1 MAARFFGTAGGFFSP
16 SCPGLG
22 GGPSSRLPACAA
34 PAKAVRRAVRGVR
47 PLAGAGSPAPLGS
60 FRDRNHGNGGL
71 PGDFR
76 VSAWQD
82 LLQIE
87 KEIATG
93 VRCHPDT
100 EARVFSASHPNAP
113 VTFYRDGS
121 ALCPDCQA
129 VWLLLEAKE
138 INYTVVKEDLR
149 AHGRK
154 SEEFLRKV
162 PSGSLPAIEAR
173 GRWATNSLDAM
184 FLLEHLYPN
193 PLKPMFPS
201 FSRLRLRALEL
212 LELHRALMNA
222 WSTYMFREEWD
233 GGGENSDTRW
243 FLPYQ
248 HPSIVDIQYV
258 CSMERIVASAMFF
271 KAMDLREMFPR
282 IDEWLGELEKLPW
295 YRATKGDFYS
305 HCMALAPRY
314 GPAVPVMLQR
324 SQRIRDQLMPANYP
338 LPFRFERDMEAL
350 LESDRT
356 QRLHHV
362 EASWALLKNRD
373 SLVRYMC
380 RAAGGQLGL
389 WARNRRDRSQLA
401 DPEAAV
407 LEPLLLP
414 LEVLLCTVA
423 EVTFEEAKPEEV
435 QLRLRD
441 AAQAIPQLWPQ
452 LSLCLAYLR
461 DRIGVPR
468 DLPLPTA
475 KLLRAY
481 LAEPSG
487 DGNLQPYDGEKY
499 QRRYNEAVESFVLW
513 HFAMTVFNLQVQ
525 AEGFGFMRADGIAGD
540 VFFARAELP
549 IELREEEK
557 DQVMGKHMEFELKT
571 MPDGKLRAKKLL
583 ALRRIGGHPR
593 ARGRVIKYHQDKG
606 YGFIDCGWADN
617 VFFMR
622 SSLPKDQGPILRI
635 TAPRGALVA
644 WGFPFWQR

>member
-1 MAARFFGTAGGFFSP
+1 MRESHGGQVFRHGGRFFSRPAAL
-16 SCPGLG
+16 GLAVAL
-22 GGPSSRLPACAA
+22 RPAFQRA
-34 PAKAVRRAVRGVR
+34 RRRPKQFGVR
-47 PLAGAGSPAPLGS
+47 SEVCVRSRAPDLQ
-60 FRDRNHGNGGL
+60 RRWEAL
-71 PGDFR
+71 EIEIMETE
-76 VSAWQD
+76 VSQD

-222 WSTYMFREEWD
+222 WSTYMFREEKPFLNESAVD
-233 GGGENSDTRW
+233 FQAALEQVQNALENSDTRW

-481 LAEPSG
+481 LAESC
-487 DGNLQPYDGEKY
+487 
-499 QRRYNEAVESFVLW
+499 
-513 HFAMTVFNLQVQ
+513 
-525 AEGFGFMRADGIAGD
+525 RA
-540 VFFARAELP
+540 
-549 IELREEEK
+549 
-557 DQVMGKHMEFELKT
+557 LKRT
-571 MPDGKLRAKKLL
+571 E
-583 ALRRIGGHPR
+583 
-593 ARGRVIKYHQDKG
+593 
-606 YGFIDCGWADN
+606 
-617 VFFMR
+617 
-622 SSLPKDQGPILRI
+622 
-635 TAPRGALVA
+635 
-644 WGFPFWQR
+644 